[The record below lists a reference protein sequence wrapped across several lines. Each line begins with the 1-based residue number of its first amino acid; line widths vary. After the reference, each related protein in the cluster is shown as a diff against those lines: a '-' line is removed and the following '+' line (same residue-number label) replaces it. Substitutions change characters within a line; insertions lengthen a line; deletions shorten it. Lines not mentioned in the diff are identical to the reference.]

1 MNICWSAAVNLL
13 IQSFPAHLM
22 AYLPFQ
28 DRLRYP
34 LWKALLPVFLVQSAE
49 LLLYGHIVQIGAD
62 GMTLE
67 YAFAP
72 VYMVMYFFSVLDN
85 RCKILFLYLFI
96 SDYTM
101 ILWGAAAFLEA
112 QFFYDPSANFTSWKS
127 VFFSL
132 IVLVI
137 TAPIMLHY
145 LTREKEKVFA
155 TDAPRFWRTAW
166 LIPAFMTILVYI
178 STSDLSMKGVRSF
191 RFLFSRVMLLLCA
204 FAFYSIL
211 LDALDGIRRQA
222 ALAEQAAIQEQLL
235 NLQQTQHK
243 QIIQYMEDMREVR
256 HDLRQHL
263 SVIWAYLEQK
273 DIDGLKHYLQ
283 AYEEKLPADIRRTFT
298 QNFAL
303 NAVCTHFAEEARK
316 HEIDYDVRLNMPDR
330 LPISQPELCALLG
343 NLLENAVDACRMV
356 QSAPFIR
363 VRGMCEDDQIVI
375 TVDNSCE
382 QEPKWEGERL
392 RSSKHDG
399 FGTGTWVVQRT
410 AERTGGMAKFS
421 CEDGIF
427 YSSVMLCG
435 NEEIRS
441 CIQKRTKK

>member
-1 MNICWSAAVNLL
+1 MLFRS
-13 IQSFPAHLM
+13 
-22 AYLPFQ
+22 LPFQ

-178 STSDLSMKGVRSF
+178 STSDLSMK
-191 RFLFSRVMLLLCA
+191 
-204 FAFYSIL
+204 
-211 LDALDGIRRQA
+211 
-222 ALAEQAAIQEQLL
+222 
-235 NLQQTQHK
+235 
-243 QIIQYMEDMREVR
+243 
-256 HDLRQHL
+256 
-263 SVIWAYLEQK
+263 
-273 DIDGLKHYLQ
+273 
-283 AYEEKLPADIRRTFT
+283 
-298 QNFAL
+298 
-303 NAVCTHFAEEARK
+303 
-316 HEIDYDVRLNMPDR
+316 
-330 LPISQPELCALLG
+330 
-343 NLLENAVDACRMV
+343 
-356 QSAPFIR
+356 
-363 VRGMCEDDQIVI
+363 
-375 TVDNSCE
+375 
-382 QEPKWEGERL
+382 
-392 RSSKHDG
+392 
-399 FGTGTWVVQRT
+399 
-410 AERTGGMAKFS
+410 
-421 CEDGIF
+421 
-427 YSSVMLCG
+427 
-435 NEEIRS
+435 
-441 CIQKRTKK
+441 